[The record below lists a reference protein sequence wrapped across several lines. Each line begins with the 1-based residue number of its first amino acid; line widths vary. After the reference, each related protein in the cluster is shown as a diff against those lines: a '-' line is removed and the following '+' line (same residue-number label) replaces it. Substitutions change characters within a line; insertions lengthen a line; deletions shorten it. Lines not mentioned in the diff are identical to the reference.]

1 MKLQKLIQTSLF
13 SGLLL
18 IAGHSFAAEA
28 ISYDRISFAVS
39 AEKKVENDVLTATL
53 FASQTGQNT
62 AELSDT
68 VNKDISWAMA
78 IAGTEGLI
86 ESRTLGYTT
95 NPVYKN
101 GRVDGW
107 QVRQSI
113 ELKSKDS
120 KVLSGLLGE
129 LQEKLRVQSIAY
141 SISTQVRKT
150 TEETLIS
157 EALASFKNRAAQVQ
171 ANMERSEYRVVQLD
185 IQTAGDFP
193 QPMFRGAR
201 SEAMMMS
208 DAAPAAPNLNA
219 GKQKVRVSVNAQIE
233 LSAN

>member
-1 MKLQKLIQTSLF
+1 MKLQTLVQTSLL
-13 SGLLL
+13 SALLL
-18 IAGHSFAAEA
+18 TGGFSFAAEETN
-28 ISYDRISFAVS
+28 YDRISFAVS
-39 AEKKVENDVLTATL
+39 AEKEVENDVLTATL

-68 VNKDISWAMA
+68 VNKDISWAMD
-78 IAGTEGLI
+78 IAQQEDKI

-107 QVRQSI
+107 QVRQNI

-120 KVLSGLLGE
+120 KALSGMLGQ
-129 LQEKLRVQSIAY
+129 LQQKLRVQSIAY
-141 SISTQVRKT
+141 SISTEVRQS

-185 IQTAGDFP
+185 IQTDGSFP
-193 QPMFRGAR
+193 QPMFRSAR
-201 SEAMMMS
+201 AEGMMMS
-208 DAAPAAPNLNA
+208 GAAPAAPDLEA
-219 GKQKVRVSVNAQIE
+219 GKQKVKVSVNAQIE

>member
-18 IAGHSFAAEA
+18 VAGHSFAAEEA
-28 ISYDRISFAVS
+28 NYDRISFAVS
-39 AEKKVENDVLTATL
+39 AEKEVENDVLTATL

>member
-1 MKLQKLIQTSLF
+1 MKFQRLIHTGLL

-18 IAGHSFAAEA
+18 IGGHSFAAEEA
-28 ISYDRISFAVS
+28 TYDRISFAVS
-39 AEKKVENDVLTATL
+39 AEKEVENDVLTATL

-62 AELSDT
+62 AELSDR
-68 VNKDISWAMA
+68 VNKDITWAMA
-78 IAGTEGLI
+78 IAGKEGLI

-101 GRVDGW
+101 GKVDGW
-107 QVRQSI
+107 EVRQNI

-120 KVLSGLLGE
+120 KVLSGLLGQ
-129 LQEKLRVQSIAY
+129 LQEKLRIESIDY
-141 SISTQVRKT
+141 SISTEVRKA

-157 EALASFKNRAAQVQ
+157 EALAGFKSRAAQVQ

-185 IQTAGDFP
+185 IQTADDFP
-193 QPMFRGAR
+193 QPMLRAAYAE
-201 SEAMMMS
+201 SMMAS
-208 DAAPAAPNLNA
+208 DAAPAAPDLSA

>member
-18 IAGHSFAAEA
+18 VAGHSFAAKEA
-28 ISYDRISFAVS
+28 NYDRISFAVS
-39 AEKKVENDVLTATL
+39 AEKEVENDVLTATL